1 MALNDAQLG
10 SKFPF
15 LCRSAQQMNGKGK
28 AHHPGYTV
36 ERILVI
42 SITTPGT
49 GKVPKDESIQQVVTV
64 M

>member
-1 MALNDAQLG
+1 MDAQLG
-10 SKFPF
+10 SKF
-15 LCRSAQQMNGKGK
+15 LCLCHPAQEMNGKGE

-36 ERILVI
+36 EHILVI
-42 SITTPGT
+42 SITTLGT

>member
-1 MALNDAQLG
+1 
-10 SKFPF
+10 
-15 LCRSAQQMNGKGK
+15 MNGKGE

-42 SITTPGT
+42 SITTLGT

>member
-1 MALNDAQLG
+1 
-10 SKFPF
+10 
-15 LCRSAQQMNGKGK
+15 MNGKGE

-36 ERILVI
+36 EHILVI
-42 SITTPGT
+42 SITTLGT